1 MRNED
6 YPVRQQSLPFEKN
19 NQIWTV
25 IPQNDR
31 ERCRSLCIQLLAAVL
46 KKRERSEN
54 ERKD

>member
-6 YPVRQQSLPFEKN
+6 YRLLQQSLPFKKED
-19 NQIWTV
+19 QIWTL
-25 IPQNDR
+25 IPENDR
-31 ERCRSLCIQLLAAVL
+31 ERCQSLCIQLLAAVL